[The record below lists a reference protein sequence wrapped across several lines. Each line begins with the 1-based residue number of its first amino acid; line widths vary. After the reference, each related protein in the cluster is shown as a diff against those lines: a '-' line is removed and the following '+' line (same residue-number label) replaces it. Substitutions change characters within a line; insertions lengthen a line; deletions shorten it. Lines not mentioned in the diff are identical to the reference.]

1 MVLQH
6 HVVPCRER
14 MPAILKSLRL
24 EHGAV
29 SVQGTP
35 RRLVVMIEQLCPGQP
50 DTSERLRGP
59 PCKVLSYAEDP
70 GYYQSMAMGE

>member
-1 MVLQH
+1 
-6 HVVPCRER
+6 

-24 EHGAV
+24 EHGPI

-35 RRLVVMIEQLCPGQP
+35 RRLVVMVEQLSPGQP

-59 PCKVLSYAEDP
+59 PCKVLAYAEDI
-70 GYYQSMAMGE
+70 GYFQNMAMGDLKYKTIT